1 MPSSESVAEPISF
14 EHELLRLLSENNELM
29 KQNNRVVKDN
39 NRILKEH
46 YKLLINIEENVRKI
60 KYNTN

>member
-1 MPSSESVAEPISF
+1 MSSSKSVEATSF

-29 KQNNRVVKDN
+29 KQNNRVAKEN
-39 NRILKEH
+39 NRILKDNFR
-46 YKLLINIEENVRKI
+46 LLTNIEENVRKI